1 MHDTG
6 CVLCCSTRRHVM
18 QLLFPL
24 LAFRLSTIKKQLMA
38 QRCLGRAGHHSVS
51 AVLMSFP
58 FAASKGTN
66 GQSGSV
72 PLSPPCVTETPL
84 LTCLSSGKNHPPEG
98 SLFTDFDSRQ
108 LVGGVSV
115 PLRLHAPWLSAFR
128 VSLCSPLFAFLIRR
142 GARRTE
148 GQKASTRAVPSG
160 AGRFQR
166 ERPSAG
172 PVRR

>member
-1 MHDTG
+1 MHNTG
-6 CVLCCSTRRHVM
+6 CVLCLSTRRHVM
-18 QLLFPL
+18 QLLFLL

-58 FAASKGTN
+58 FAASKGAN
-66 GQSGSV
+66 GQSGGV
-72 PLSPPCVTETPL
+72 PLSPPCVTETVL
-84 LTCLSSGKNHPPEG
+84 LTCLWSGKNYPLKAVFSQTLTQDSWWGG
-98 SLFTDFDSRQ
+98 SLCPCGSMHPGCQ
-108 LVGGVSV
+108 
-115 PLRLHAPWLSAFR
+115 LSACLF
-128 VSLCSPLFAFLIRR
+128 VSPLFDFLIRR

-166 ERPSAG
+166 ECPSAG
-172 PVRR
+172 PVHR